1 MFWYN
6 LDMSDQPPSGRGL
19 AHIWRRLLNALG
31 LTTLDRRVYTFEG
44 ELIQSLEDLA
54 EREQRPEQEVAAELL
69 AFAIAQRDNAETY
82 LDRWRELSPREQQV
96 AALTCLNYT
105 NRQIAARLQI
115 SPETVKTH
123 VRNMLNKFNL
133 HSKAELRQA
142 LSDWD
147 FSAWRHADL

>member
-69 AFAIAQRDNAETY
+69 ALAKPRQKLAAANA
-82 LDRWRELSPREQQV
+82 LPH
-96 AALTCLNYT
+96 AAL
-105 NRQIAARLQI
+105 RA
-115 SPETVKTH
+115 K
-123 VRNMLNKFNL
+123 
-133 HSKAELRQA
+133 
-142 LSDWD
+142 
-147 FSAWRHADL
+147 